1 MNFIIILDQD
11 FERNNISYLN
21 IITQNIRKFFSKSK
35 INLLLFQKELDKSLL
50 IDREDYSNI
59 FYIYNRNILK
69 HIKKIKCN
77 AEKNIIIN
85 INNNFFSKII
95 NLLIFTKNKITHD
108 FLIKSDNHLKIDHE
122 NEIKNKLSKIFI
134 EESLIIKP
142 LIVEEKN
149 KIKKTEKIINW
160 NLTSSE
166 LNKLNEIKFIFFYLK
181 GQNVNDY
188 RDDILNVANLLSN
201 KANLKMIITARIDNF
216 NLIEYINDQKIYKN
230 IVDNFLIY
238 DNKNFVLNFSKY
250 AKLIITNDKT
260 LNNYNNHKGY
270 KSIIID
276 KQTIKNKSIFK
287 FKDKLLFDKKI
298 DRISKFEKS
307 IEYLINTI

>member
-1 MNFIIILDQD
+1 MNFIIVLDQD

-21 IITQNIRKFFSKSK
+21 IITQNIKKFYSKSK
-35 INLLLFQKELDKSLL
+35 INLLLFQKELEKSLL
-50 IDREDYSNI
+50 IDKEDYSDI
-59 FYIYNRNILK
+59 FYVYNRSIIK
-69 HIKKIKCN
+69 HIKKIKCDTK
-77 AEKNIIIN
+77 KNIIIN
-85 INNNFFSKII
+85 LNNKYFSKII
-95 NLLIFTKNKITHD
+95 NFLIFTKNKITHD
-108 FLIKSDNHLKIDHE
+108 FLIKNDNHLKIDHE
-122 NEIKNKLSKIFI
+122 NEIKSKLSQIFI
-134 EESLIIKP
+134 EKCLIIKP

-188 RDDILNVANLLSN
+188 KNDILKVANLLSN

-216 NLIEYINDQKIYKN
+216 NLKEYINDQEIYEN
-230 IVDNFLIY
+230 IIDNFLIY

-260 LNNYNNHKGY
+260 LNNYNNHKGN

-276 KQTIKNKSIFK
+276 KQIIKNKSVFK

-307 IEYLINTI
+307 IEYLVNMI

>member
-122 NEIKNKLSKIFI
+122 TEIKNKLSKIFI

-188 RDDILNVANLLSN
+188 RDDILKVANLLSN